1 MGTQKMHV
9 TPLVLTFCV
18 GFSLAQDASN
28 KKAAVELDG
37 NDGAGPANAR
47 SKRLFFVSTT
57 SSTST
62 LITAFTCYISAAALV
77 TCKKRRKRSYL
88 EESIDEQPQSLVEEA
103 IDPARIQSL
112 ADSDESAFLEAGMNE
127 ADAKQREG
135 KFLLYWLT
143 TTSVVTET
151 SFSATQSL
159 ASIHCTPSS
168 YVMTNCASLG

>member
-1 MGTQKMHV
+1 MHV

-28 KKAAVELDG
+28 KKAAIELDG

-88 EESIDEQPQSLVEEA
+88 EESID
-103 IDPARIQSL
+103 PARIQSL
-112 ADSDESAFLEAGMNE
+112 DDSDESAFLEAGMNE

-151 SFSATQSL
+151 SYTNTQTL

>member
-1 MGTQKMHV
+1 MYV

-28 KKAAVELDG
+28 KKAAIELDG

-103 IDPARIQSL
+103 IDPARYHRHRLKKNLYNLSL
-112 ADSDESAFLEAGMNE
+112 SESSHSMIAMRAL
-127 ADAKQREG
+127 
-135 KFLLYWLT
+135 
-143 TTSVVTET
+143 
-151 SFSATQSL
+151 
-159 ASIHCTPSS
+159 SS
-168 YVMTNCASLG
+168 RQE